1 MTKKN
6 DLAPEQKAS
15 AEFDKALG
23 GLSILT
29 TPLDRSAAQSD
40 KPISEIESKSS
51 FRDGLMDE
59 ILGDHPGL
67 TREKLDLMMSESG
80 F

>member
-6 DLAPEQKAS
+6 DLESEQKAS
-15 AEFDKALG
+15 AEFDEALTR
-23 GLSILT
+23 LSILT
-29 TPLDRSAAQSD
+29 TPLDLSAVQGD
-40 KPISEIESKSS
+40 QPISQIESNSS

-59 ILGDHPGL
+59 ILANHPGL
-67 TREKLDLMMSESG
+67 TRETLDRQMKESG